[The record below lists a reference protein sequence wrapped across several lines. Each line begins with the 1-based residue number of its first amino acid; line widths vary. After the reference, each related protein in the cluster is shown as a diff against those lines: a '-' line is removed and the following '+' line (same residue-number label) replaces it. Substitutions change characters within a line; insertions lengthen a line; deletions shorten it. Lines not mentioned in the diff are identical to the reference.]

1 MSDAKRM
8 ELRQRIEAGKARQAE
23 RSGLAKGAAAARDR
37 LSSVAREH
45 PLMLIAGG
53 LAIGVALSTLVPRSP
68 TRRLSR
74 SAVSLIA
81 GIAELGI
88 LYSRQAMDAVGDAA
102 DEASEPARE
111 RLGNIGGAIADGAAR
126 LKRKLAPE
134 KTPAEAE
141 AEIPAAE

>member
-23 RSGLAKGAAAARDR
+23 RGALANGAAAARDR
-37 LSSVAREH
+37 LTSVAREH

-53 LAIGVALSTLVPRSP
+53 LAIGVALSTLIPRSP
-68 TRRLSR
+68 TRKLSKN
-74 SAVSLIA
+74 AVSMIA

-88 LYSRQAMDAVGDAA
+88 LYGRQAMDAA
-102 DEASEPARE
+102 DGRGEPARE
-111 RLGNIGGAIADGAAR
+111 RLGQIGGAIADGAAK

-134 KTPAEAE
+134 KPATEAKP
-141 AEIPAAE
+141 EISVTE

>member
-23 RSGLAKGAAAARDR
+23 RSALSQGAAVARDR
-37 LSSVAREH
+37 LTSVAREH

-68 TRRLSR
+68 TRRLSKN
-74 SAVSLIA
+74 AVGLIA

-88 LYSRQAMDAVGDAA
+88 LYGRQMLDTT
-102 DEASEPARE
+102 DEKEEPARD
-111 RLGNIGGAIADGAAR
+111 RLGQIGDAITGGAAK
-126 LKRKLAPE
+126 LKRKLTPE
-134 KTPAEAE
+134 KSATKAEP
-141 AEIPAAE
+141 EISVTE

>member
-37 LSSVAREH
+37 LSTVAREH

-88 LYSRQAMDAVGDAA
+88 LYSRQAMDAA

-134 KTPAEAE
+134 KAPAEAE
-141 AEIPAAE
+141 AEIPAVE

>member
-8 ELRQRIEAGKARQAE
+8 ELRQRIEAGKARQVE
-23 RSGLAKGAAAARDR
+23 RSGLAQGAAAARDR

-53 LAIGVALSTLVPRSP
+53 LAIGVALSTLLPRSP
-68 TRRLSR
+68 TRRLSK
-74 SAVSLIA
+74 SAVSMIA

-88 LYSRQAMDAVGDAA
+88 LYGRQAMDAA
-102 DEASEPARE
+102 DGASEPTRE
-111 RLGNIGGAIADGAAR
+111 RLGHIGGAIADGAAR

-134 KTPAEAE
+134 KVEAE
-141 AEIPAAE
+141 AESEVPVRE